1 MTNKKT
7 NTKKTPSKKQELK
20 QPMYKPAPAPT
31 HVIDKATMLI
41 FAKAKRGAF
50 LEEPSLDII
59 GELELTN
66 VTPTE
71 LKAIRNYLYLSKT
84 EIRRM
89 C

>member
-1 MTNKKT
+1 MTTKKT
-7 NTKKTPSKKQELK
+7 NTKKETILK

-31 HVIDKATMLI
+31 HIIDKATMLI

-66 VTPTE
+66 VTPSE